1 MKNYQLTY
9 LISPDLSEEELKNL
23 SEKIKNFIQEETG
36 TLEKITEPS
45 KRELGYPIKKKGE
58 AFLATLNFSFQPTA
72 DQPKAGN
79 PEKLGN
85 LENKLKSE
93 KQILRYLILTK
104 KTIRERPE
112 RIIRK
117 EVLPG
122 IKKPLEVTKKV
133 TPPKKVEL
141 KEIDKKI
148 EEILGE

>member
-9 LISPDLSEEELKNL
+9 LISPDLSEKELKNL
-23 SEKIKNFIQEETG
+23 SEKIKNFIREETG

-45 KRELGYPIKKKGE
+45 KRELGYPIQKRAEG
-58 AFLATLNFSFQPTA
+58 FLATLDFSLGA
-72 DQPKAGN
+72 
-79 PEKLGN
+79 EKLGN

-93 KQILRYLILTK
+93 KQILRYLILIK
-104 KTIRERPE
+104 KVVRERPK
-112 RIIRK
+112 RIIKK
-117 EVLPG
+117 EVSPR
-122 IKKPLEVTKKV
+122 IKKPLEITKKV